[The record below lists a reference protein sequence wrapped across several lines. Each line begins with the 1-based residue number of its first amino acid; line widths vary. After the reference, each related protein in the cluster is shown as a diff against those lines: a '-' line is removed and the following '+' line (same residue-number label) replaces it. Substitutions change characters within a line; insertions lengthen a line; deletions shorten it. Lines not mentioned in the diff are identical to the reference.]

1 MRSLLLLS
9 IAAAALAA
17 ACGDPFGLPAPIYSN
32 AVDSLVSLY
41 ALTGTDVAT
50 PSAYRLEGSDNAV
63 RVDQTT
69 IFDFAFDIDT
79 LGRAVLKP
87 TGAIP
92 IGVNSGVRTT
102 NTAFDSIHIAPNRDY
117 VLDSA
122 IVVEV
127 GTRVLVQSRLA
138 TCGWGGQAFYYAKL
152 QVLAVDTIARRL
164 DFQILTD
171 QNCGYRG
178 LDLGLPRR

>member
-1 MRSLLLLS
+1 MRSLLLPCVAG
-9 IAAAALAA
+9 AAIVA
-17 ACGDPFGLPAPIYSN
+17 ACGDPFGGLPAPN
-32 AVDSLVSLY
+32 FPNVVDTVSLY
-41 ALTGTDVAT
+41 ALTGTDIST
-50 PSAYRLEGSDNAV
+50 PSAYRLEGFDHTV

-79 LGRAVLKP
+79 LHRAVLLP

-92 IGVNSGVRTT
+92 LGVNSGVQKTT
-102 NTAFDSIHIAPNRDY
+102 VAFDSIHVGPRGGY

-122 IVVEV
+122 LVVDV
-127 GTRVLVQSRLA
+127 GMRVLVQSRLT
-138 TCGWGGQAFYYAKL
+138 TCSWQGNAFYYAKL

-164 DFQILTD
+164 DFQILVD